1 LSGNTTHISI
11 IAVRDRMTTLRSLR
25 EIAVRLR
32 QELKNV
38 YAFSSPPKF
47 KFDPNFAPRLALPP
61 AAEII
66 TALRGSVFAQ
76 EVADLAG
83 QIRQHHFPILGLAI
97 DTGPQVPWRRDHLS
111 GIETGLSY
119 FRRIS
124 YLDARRAGDHKM
136 IWELNRHQHLV
147 ILAQAYLFTGDD
159 ANLREIRTQLES
171 WFAANPFHR
180 GINWSSALEVA
191 FRALSWI
198 WVYHLVGGKLPAELR
213 ANWLRQ
219 LYWHAWHLENNLS
232 FYFSPNTHLLGEAVA
247 LHALGLFFTGLPK
260 ATGWEQLGAKV
271 TREQMER
278 QVHADGSHFEQ
289 STYYH
294 VYALDMFLFH
304 AILAKPDTPYMEK
317 LERMADH
324 LHALLG
330 PARTLA
336 MIGDDDGGRLF
347 HPYGRRDQFGRASMA
362 TASVVLDRQDWPFNA
377 DDLQAQ
383 SAWWLGADVLERKPG
398 AGKWASRLFSDSGI
412 AVMTAGANHAL
423 VDAGPFGPWGAGH
436 SHADTLSMV
445 VRSGSEEILIDPGTF
460 TYVGEEKWRNWFRGT
475 HAHNTIVVDGRD
487 QAIAAGPF
495 RWATRPEVSIQSW
508 KTNAERDLLEAQC
521 SYAGFTHRRRVEF
534 QKPNV
539 ILITDEID
547 GPPGEH
553 DIEQLWHLG
562 SLEARARLVL
572 PEDAEL
578 IEGWRSDTFGE
589 KHPAPIVRVRRR
601 CALPVR
607 LEAKVLLR

>member
-1 LSGNTTHISI
+1 
-11 IAVRDRMTTLRSLR
+11 LRSLR
-25 EIAVRLR
+25 EIAVRLK

-38 YAFSSPPKF
+38 YAFTSPPKF
-47 KFDPNFAPRLALPP
+47 QFNPEFTPTLPLPP
-61 AAEII
+61 APEII
-66 TALRGSVFAQ
+66 AALRGSGFEREIIA
-76 EVADLAG
+76 LAE
-83 QIRQHHFPILGLAI
+83 QIRRHQFPILGLTI

-119 FRRIS
+119 FRRIP
-124 YLDARRAGDHKM
+124 YLDARRSGDHKI

-147 ILAQAYLFTGDD
+147 ILAQAYLFTGDES
-159 ANLREIRTQLES
+159 NLAELRAQLES

-180 GINWSSALEVA
+180 GINWASALEVA

-198 WVYHLVGGKLPAELR
+198 WVYHLVGGKMPAELR
-213 ANWLRQ
+213 AHWLQQ
-219 LYWHAWHLENNLS
+219 LHWHAWHIENNLS

-260 ATGWEQLGAKV
+260 AARWEQLGARV
-271 TREQMER
+271 TREQMEL
-278 QVHADGSHFEQ
+278 QVHPDGSHFEQ

-304 AILAKPDTPYMEK
+304 AILAKPDSPFMDK
-317 LERMADH
+317 LERMAEY

-330 PARTLA
+330 PARTLSF
-336 MIGDDDGGRLF
+336 IGDDDGGRFF

-362 TASVVLDRQDWPFNA
+362 TASVVLERPAWLLDS
-377 DDLQAQ
+377 DDLQCQ
-383 SAWWLGADVLERKPG
+383 SAWWLGAEVLQRKP
-398 AGKWASRLFSDSGI
+398 AEGKWASRLFSDAGL
-412 AVMTAGANHAL
+412 AVMTAGANQAI
-423 VDAGPFGPWGAGH
+423 VDAGSFGPWSAGH
-436 SHADTLSMV
+436 SHADTLSIV
-445 VRSGSEEILIDPGTF
+445 VRSGEQQILVDPGTF

-475 HAHNTIVVDGRD
+475 HAHNTIVIDGRD

-508 KTNAERDLLEAQC
+508 KTNAQRDLLEAEC

-534 QKPNV
+534 QKPDV
-539 ILITDEID
+539 ILVTDEID

-553 DIEQLWHLG
+553 DVEQLWHLG
-562 SLEARARLVL
+562 SLEAKARLVL
-572 PEDAEL
+572 PDGDEM

-589 KHPAPIVRVRRR
+589 KRPSPVLRVRRK
-601 CALPVR
+601 CNLPLR